1 MHVGAPSLGVY
12 VPAPHDWG
20 FTLPTPHL
28 LPAQQA
34 WHSEMLTRP
43 VAFDHVPGGQA
54 VAIELPVG
62 HA

>member
-1 MHVGAPSLGVY
+1 MHVGEPSLGVY
-12 VPAPHDWG
+12 VPAPHGSG
-20 FTLPTPHL
+20 FTLPTPHS

-34 WHSEMLTRP
+34 SHSEVLTRL